1 MFLSAPD
8 TTEVIYGADN
18 IVGKTV
24 KALPEV
30 KKSLDGCYD
39 SAGPSM
45 VVTTEPVWKA
55 VNELAKRGINLRY
68 ITDIST
74 DNIAY
79 CKMMI
84 ENGHQLRHLPGIKS
98 NFAIA
103 DRTEYMANIVLE
115 KEKPLWQVLVSNVKT
130 FVEGQ
135 QSVFDT
141 LWNRALPAE
150 QRIRE
155 IEEGVTPEFTERL
168 TDPSEIQK
176 ITFDLVRSA
185 KEEIKIIFSTANAF
199 KRQEH
204 SGLMWLLQ
212 KTDPSVTVRILIP
225 TAFELDEKMKRN
237 FVNRKIEIR
246 NFVNSSL
253 KAIFTTLM
261 VDAKLCF
268 ELENKDE
275 KDNSYDQV
283 GIATYS
289 NSNSALWTHTSIFET
304 LWMQSRPNLRTNTRH

>member
-1 MFLSAPD
+1 MLLAVGIVQARLWLLQLS
-8 TTEVIYGADN
+8 
-18 IVGKTV
+18 
-24 KALPEV
+24 
-30 KKSLDGCYD
+30 
-39 SAGPSM
+39 
-45 VVTTEPVWKA
+45 VWKA

-135 QSVFDT
+135 QSVFDP

-150 QRIRE
+150 QRIKE

-204 SGLMWLLQ
+204 SGLM
-212 KTDPSVTVRILIP
+212 
-225 TAFELDEKMKRN
+225 
-237 FVNRKIEIR
+237 
-246 NFVNSSL
+246 
-253 KAIFTTLM
+253 
-261 VDAKLCF
+261 
-268 ELENKDE
+268 
-275 KDNSYDQV
+275 
-283 GIATYS
+283 
-289 NSNSALWTHTSIFET
+289 
-304 LWMQSRPNLRTNTRH
+304 

>member
-1 MFLSAPD
+1 
-8 TTEVIYGADN
+8 V
-18 IVGKTV
+18 
-24 KALPEV
+24 
-30 KKSLDGCYD
+30 
-39 SAGPSM
+39 
-45 VVTTEPVWKA
+45 
-55 VNELAKRGINLRY
+55 KRGISMRY
-68 ITDIST
+68 ITDIGVE
-74 DNIAY
+74 NISY
-79 CKMMI
+79 CKMMTK
-84 ENGHQLRHLPGIKS
+84 NGHQLRHLPGIKT

-103 DRTEYMANIVLE
+103 DRYEYMANIVLE

-135 QSVFDT
+135 QSIFDT

-185 KEEIKIIFSTANAF
+185 KEEIKIIFFTVNAF

-237 FVNRKIEIR
+237 FVYRKIEIR

-275 KDNSYDQV
+275 KDNSYEPSQ
-283 GIATYS
+283 
-289 NSNSALWTHTSIFET
+289 L
-304 LWMQSRPNLRTNTRH
+304 NLRTNTRY